1 MKCCDRCGSK
11 IQELTGMTAM
21 QPDDPVLSVG
31 LYTTVGGFH
40 RIDIDL
46 CDECKRDFLES
57 FLKNKAGEKG
67 CGEDG

>member
-31 LYTTVGGFH
+31 LYTMVGGFH
-40 RIDIDL
+40 RSDIDL
-46 CDECKRDFLES
+46 GDKRKQDFLEN
-57 FLKNKAGEKG
+57 FLKNKVGEEG
-67 CGEDG
+67 GGEE